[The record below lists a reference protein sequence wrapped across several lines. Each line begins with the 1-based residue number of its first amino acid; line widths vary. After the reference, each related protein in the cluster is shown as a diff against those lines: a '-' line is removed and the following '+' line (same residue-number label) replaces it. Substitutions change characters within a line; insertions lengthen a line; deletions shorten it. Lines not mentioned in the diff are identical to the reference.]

1 MKKLRVLFIIVA
13 AVLFYSIGLSSLV
26 RNIYLS
32 YDGGEKWGAVSK
44 TVKFLAEVPTY
55 IKKST
60 SQPEFMVKNTTAKD
74 GLTVENKIDGI
85 SDMKLLFSY
94 KDESFGQKFDLVQLN
109 SGKVEKEWRPDNREL
124 YSLAYNEDNPR
135 KSPEGSDLY
144 FMHPYMTKDSSLI
157 FNSQLTSLLTR
168 IDSQSKLQWLNNDRR
183 YHHTIEEDHEGKL
196 YVCTAPFEAGTY
208 DILPDNQDF
217 YKKNLMDDEI
227 TRLDPESGKIIW
239 SKSVIQI
246 LLDNG
251 YENILLNKGQF
262 ISDIIHLN
270 DIQPALTDGEYWNK
284 GDLLISCRNI
294 CTVFLYRPSTN
305 KILWLKNG
313 PWYNQHDAD
322 FYENDKI
329 VVFGNDII
337 REESTLNPKVTP
349 KNLYFNERRKNNE
362 IYIYDLVKDSVST
375 PYSRLMSSE
384 KITTITSGRCD
395 ILPNGDIFIEE
406 TNNGRIIFGDTIA
419 KKMEYAK
426 RIDQNHVS
434 SLFWSRLINN

>member
-1 MKKLRVLFIIVA
+1 MKKLRIGFIVIVGLFFFTIAIS
-13 AVLFYSIGLSSLV
+13 SIARSV
-26 RNIYLS
+26 YLS
-32 YDGGEKWGAVSK
+32 GDGSARWGFASK
-44 TVKFLAEVPTY
+44 TIKFLGELPSQ

-60 SQPEFMVKNTTAKD
+60 AKPEFMVKNSSAKD
-74 GLTVENKIDGI
+74 GLSIQKSIDNIDG
-85 SDMKLLFSY
+85 MKLLVSY
-94 KDESFGQKFDLVQLN
+94 KDEPFGQKFNLIKLN
-109 SGKVEKEWRPDNREL
+109 SGTVLKEWKPDNKEL
-124 YSLAYNEDNPR
+124 YSRGYNTENPR

-144 FMHPYMTKDSSLI
+144 FMHPFMTIDSSLI
-157 FNSQLTSLLTR
+157 FNAQLTSLLTR
-168 IDSQSKLQWLNNDRR
+168 IDSNSKIQWLKNDRR
-183 YHHTIEEDHEGKL
+183 YHHTIEQDHEGKL
-196 YVCTAPFEAGTY
+196 YVCTQPFESGKY
-208 DILPDNQDF
+208 DIMPNNYDF
-217 YKKNLMDDEI
+217 YKNRLIDDEI
-227 TRLDPESGKIIW
+227 TKIDPETGEILS

-270 DIQPALTDGEYWNK
+270 DIQPALTDTDYWQK
-284 GDLLISCRNI
+284 GDLLVSCRNI
-294 CTVFLYRPSTN
+294 GAVFLYRPSSN

-313 PWYNQHDAD
+313 PWYNQHDVD

-337 REESTLNPKVTP
+337 REESTLNPKVTS

-362 IYIYDLVKDSVST
+362 IYVYDLAKDSVST

-384 KITTITSGRCD
+384 KITTVTSGRCD

-406 TNNGRIIFGDTIA
+406 TNNGRIIFGDSIS

-426 RIDQNHVS
+426 RIDQDHIS
-434 SLFWSRLINN
+434 SLFWSRLIN